1 MPITL
6 MQKMNNVKSDFKAPK
21 TPAVTNDTASKEKFG
36 KVFNQIVSSNASK
49 RSEKKDQPVEEI
61 SESLSKIMG
70 TKSLEEFL
78 NELGVEIDDSM
89 LMVSVDGSEI
99 PVDQL
104 LNTDSLVSILNVDEL
119 QLQEIIDQLTLEDIN
134 VQDVWTLLEQAPM
147 LLNEVVSAL
156 TGESTMSE
164 KDATV
169 LLQFLKLAQLAGE
182 KTDTV
187 YQQQFTLSNLKNAL
201 ETAGPQIVQL
211 MQLTQQGQT
220 QSNSNTSS
228 TVFQQL
234 IQPISTEQKV
244 EVVTTTSNSNN
255 EGMLQQNQQSS
266 QVRTVTINL
275 PTNPASQSEALA
287 EEIENLLKRSQV
299 SNQQGSIKLML
310 KLFPE
315 NLGQIRIEIV
325 QQNGV
330 MTARLL
336 ASTSAAKELLDSNL
350 NQLKTAF
357 VAQNIQMDRIDVSQ
371 SLQDAERNLRDQ
383 SLFGNFFNQRPK
395 ENEDEGESEDESA
408 DEQKEFSEF
417 LTEEVQA

>member
-1 MPITL
+1 MKL
-6 MQKMNNVKSDFKAPK
+6 MQTMNNIKSDFKAPK
-21 TPAVTNDTASKEKFG
+21 TTAVTYDTASKEKFG
-36 KVFNQIVSSNASK
+36 KVFNQIVSSNSSK
-49 RSEKKDQPVEEI
+49 ITEKNEPMEDP
-61 SESLSKIMG
+61 SESLSKIMK
-70 TKSLEEFL
+70 TNSLEEFL
-78 NELGVEIDDSM
+78 NELGIEVDEAM

-104 LNTDSLVSILNVDEL
+104 LNAESLLSILNVDEE
-119 QLQEIIDQLTLEDIN
+119 QLQEIIDQLTLEGAN
-134 VQDVWTLLEQAPM
+134 VQDIWTLLEQAPM
-147 LLNEVVSAL
+147 LLNEVVTGMS
-156 TGESTMSE
+156 GESTISE
-164 KDATV
+164 EDATV

-187 YQQQFTLSNLKNAL
+187 YQQQYALSNLKNAL

-211 MQLTQQGQT
+211 MQSNQQGQ
-220 QSNSNTSS
+220 SNSATSS

-234 IQPISTEQKV
+234 LQPVTTEQKV

-266 QVRTVTINL
+266 QVRTVTVNL

-287 EEIENLLKRSQV
+287 KEIEDLLKRSQV

-357 VAQNIQMDRIDVSQ
+357 VAQNIQMDRIDISQ

-395 ENEDEGESEDESA
+395 ENEDEDKEESD
-408 DEQKEFSEF
+408 DEQKAFSEF

>member
-1 MPITL
+1 MTITL
-6 MQKMNNVKSDFKAPK
+6 MQKMNNVKPDFGVSK
-21 TPAVTNDTASKEKFG
+21 TPAVTNDTISKEKFG

-49 RSEKKDQPVEEI
+49 RSEKKDQPMEEI

-104 LNTDSLVSILNVDEL
+104 LNTESLLSILNVDEL

-147 LLNEVVSAL
+147 LMNEVVSAL

-211 MQLTQQGQT
+211 MQLTQQGQA

-287 EEIENLLKRSQV
+287 KEIENLLNRSQV

>member
-1 MPITL
+1 MKL
-6 MQKMNNVKSDFKAPK
+6 MQTMNNIKSDFKAPK
-21 TPAVTNDTASKEKFG
+21 TTAVTHDTASKEKFG
-36 KVFNQIVSSNASK
+36 KVFNQIVSSNSSK
-49 RSEKKDQPVEEI
+49 ITEKNEPMEDP
-61 SESLSKIMG
+61 SESLSKIMK
-70 TKSLEEFL
+70 TNSLEEFL
-78 NELGVEIDDSM
+78 NELGIEVDEAM

-104 LNTDSLVSILNVDEL
+104 LNAESLLSILNVDEE
-119 QLQEIIDQLTLEDIN
+119 QLQEIIDQLTLEGAN
-134 VQDVWTLLEQAPM
+134 VQDIWTLLEQAPM
-147 LLNEVVSAL
+147 LLNEVVTGMS
-156 TGESTMSE
+156 GESTISE
-164 KDATV
+164 EDATV

-187 YQQQFTLSNLKNAL
+187 YQQQYALSNLKNAL

-211 MQLTQQGQT
+211 MQSNQQGQ
-220 QSNSNTSS
+220 SNSATSS

-234 IQPISTEQKV
+234 LQPVTTEQKV

-266 QVRTVTINL
+266 QVRTVTVNL

-287 EEIENLLKRSQV
+287 KEIENLLKRSQV

-357 VAQNIQMDRIDVSQ
+357 VAQNIQMDRIDISQ

-395 ENEDEGESEDESA
+395 ENEDENEEESD
-408 DEQKEFSEF
+408 DEQKAFSEF